1 MEKIDS
7 VAGLKSAIQVLED
20 EQALKGQ
27 LLKKQF
33 YSTYES
39 FKPSKLI
46 GSSLKEMISSPYLID
61 NVIDTG
67 ISLATGYLSRRIVV
81 GASSNV
87 IRRLI
92 GTLVQVGVSKLVTK
106 QAGNIKSV
114 GQLAFRKI
122 FRRRNANSHAK

>member
-1 MEKIDS
+1 MEKITS
-7 VAGLKSAIQVLED
+7 VAELKSAIMVLED
-20 EQALKGQ
+20 EQDLKMQ
-27 LLKKQF
+27 SLKKQF
-33 YSTYES
+33 YLTYES

-46 GSSLKEMISSPYLID
+46 GSSLKEIISSPYMID

-81 GASSNV
+81 GASSNI

-92 GTLVQVGVSKLVTK
+92 GTLVQVGVTKLVTK
-106 QAGNIKSV
+106 QAGTIKSV

-122 FRRRNANSHAK
+122 FHKRKANSYMK